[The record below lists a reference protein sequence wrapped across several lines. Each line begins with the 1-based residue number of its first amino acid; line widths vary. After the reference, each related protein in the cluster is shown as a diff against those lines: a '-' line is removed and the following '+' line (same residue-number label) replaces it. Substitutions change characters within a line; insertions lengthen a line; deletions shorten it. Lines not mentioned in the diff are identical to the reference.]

1 MRPIKLTISAF
12 GPYASKTVIDFEKL
26 GKSGLYLICGDTGAG
41 KTTIFDAIS
50 YALFGEASGDIRETN
65 TFRSKY
71 ALPETPTFVELE
83 FTYNENGYIVKRSP
97 EYMRKKSRGEG
108 ETKESASA
116 ELIMPDNRVVSRPKE
131 VNKEIETLLGINKK
145 QFSQIAMIAQGDF
158 RKLLDADTK
167 SRIEIFRRIF
177 KTEPYFKLQNAIKD
191 DAAEAYGVK
200 EDIKKSIAQYIDSI
214 KCDEN
219 DPLWLELNLAK
230 SGQMLIKDVVNLIE
244 DIIASDEEKQK
255 SVVQKYREA
264 EKCLNDIEADIKLYN
279 TQENAK
285 KAYESNTAL
294 ITEKEK
300 AIANLEKKYS
310 EEEGKK
316 GEREELSKQI
326 TTIENKLP
334 DFEKLSD
341 AEKELKAAAKSE
353 SEKNEAYELNKRQSE
368 IALEGLGIKKSRL
381 EELKNAGENIAKLNS
396 DLEKLENK
404 RNSIDELEDSIE
416 ELENYNKQ
424 LKKKQEAFDSA
435 IKHSSG
441 LSNEYI
447 KINNMFLAEQAGIL
461 AEQLGDGEP
470 CPVCGSTEHPR
481 LAALS
486 ENAPTEEQVKQA
498 KSTAENAEKAAYQL
512 SSDAAALKT
521 DVKNAENEV
530 YKIGK
535 SLFDGFSLDENTD
548 KRIKALKE
556 ETAENIRKI
565 KIALKSEDIKKKEK
579 EALEKEIPA
588 LEKINKELE
597 EKVSGLNTE
606 LAELRIF
613 IKEKS
618 GALEDM
624 KKRLGF
630 ESMEKAEEKKKA
642 LENALARSN
651 KALENAK
658 NALDTANGELSKLT
672 GEQKGIE
679 KSLENAVELDI
690 NALSEQR
697 DNAASQKD
705 LLEADKTAVT
715 SRITGNAE
723 NLKRIKEKSDELI
736 QAETRYTWLNSLSNT
751 VNGRVSGKEKIQLE
765 TYVQTT
771 YFDRIID
778 RANLRLLSMTNGQY
792 ELKRRR
798 EAGKNQGQVGL
809 DLDVL
814 DHFNSSTR
822 SVSSLSGGESF
833 KASLALSLGL
843 SDEIQCSA
851 GGIHLDTMFIDEG
864 FGSLDDESLQQ
875 ALKVLVRMA
884 GENRLVGIISHISD
898 LKDKIDK
905 QIVVRKQINEEGI
918 TSRAEIIC

>member
-1 MRPIKLTISAF
+1 MRPVKLTMSAF
-12 GPYASKTVIDFEKL
+12 GPYANKTVIDFEKL

-50 YALFGEASGDIRETN
+50 YALFGEASGDIRKSD

-71 ALPETPTFVELE
+71 ASPEMQTYVELE
-83 FTYNENGYIVKRSP
+83 FDYNGKSYLVKRSP
-97 EYMRKKSRGEG
+97 EYMRPKSRGEG

-116 ELIMPDNRVVSRPKE
+116 QLIMPDKRIISKPKE
-131 VNKEIETLLGINKK
+131 VTSELETLLGINKK

-167 SRIEIFRRIF
+167 SRIEIFRKIF

-191 DAAEAYGVK
+191 DASEAYGIK
-200 EDIKKSIAQYIDSI
+200 EDIKKSIAQYINSI

-219 DPLWLELNLAK
+219 DPLWLELNLAN
-230 SGQMLIKDVVNLIE
+230 SGQMLIKDVVELIE
-244 DIIASDEEKQK
+244 NIISSDEGKQK
-255 SVVQKYREA
+255 SSLDKYKEA
-264 EKCLNDIEADIKLYN
+264 EKRLNEIEANIKLYN
-279 TQENAK
+279 AQENAK
-285 KAYESNTAL
+285 ATYESNKAL
-294 ITEKEK
+294 IAEKKK
-300 AIANLEKKYS
+300 AIDELKKKYI
-310 EEEGKK
+310 EEDGKK
-316 GEREELSKQI
+316 EEREALSKQI
-326 TTIENKLP
+326 TTIDNKLP

-396 DLEKLENK
+396 DLEKLEGK
-404 RNSIDELEDSIE
+404 RNSIIELEDSTKELNEYNE
-416 ELENYNKQ
+416 ELEDKQ
-424 LKKKQEAFDSA
+424 KALADA
-435 IKHSSG
+435 IKNSSE

-447 KINNMFLAEQAGIL
+447 KTNNMFLAEQAGIL
-461 AEQLGDGEP
+461 AEHLGESEP
-470 CPVCGSTEHPR
+470 CPVCGSTEHPK
-481 LAALS
+481 LAVLS
-486 ENAPTEEQVKQA
+486 ENAPTEAQVKQA
-498 KSTAENAEKAAYQL
+498 KNAAENAEKAASKL
-512 SSDAAALKT
+512 SSDAAALKA
-521 DVKNAENEV
+521 DVKNAENKV
-530 YKIGK
+530 NKIG
-535 SLFDGFSLDENTD
+535 SNLFDGFVFDEGIND
-548 KRIKALKE
+548 KIKVLRE

-630 ESMEKAEEKKKA
+630 ESKEKAEEKKKA

-658 NALDTANGELSKLT
+658 KALDTANEELSKLT

-705 LLEADKTAVT
+705 FLEAEKTAIT
-715 SRITGNAE
+715 SRITSNSE
-723 NLKRIKEKSDELI
+723 NLNHIKEKSEELI

-751 VNGRVSGKEKIQLE
+751 VNGKVSGKEKIQLE